1 MILDASAV
9 IAILEGEPEEASL
22 IAALDRAEVI
32 RISAAT
38 VVEAGIIVEARR
50 GEEGGREL
58 DLLLHRL
65 RAEVVSVTAE
75 QAELARAAYRQF
87 GKGIHAA
94 ALNFADCFVYALAA
108 SLGEPVLFVGE
119 VFAKTDVESAPY

>member
-1 MILDASAV
+1 MILDASAL
-9 IAILEGEPEEASL
+9 ITILEGEPDEARL
-22 IAALDRAEVI
+22 IAALDRADII

-38 VVEAGIIVEARR
+38 LVEAGMIVEARR
-50 GEEGGREL
+50 GEAGGREL

-65 RAEVVSVTAE
+65 HAEVVSVTAE

-87 GKGIHAA
+87 GKGTHPA
-94 ALNFADCFVYALAA
+94 ALNFGDCFVYALAA

-119 VFAKTDVESAPY
+119 DFARTDVESAPY